1 MRGILIAAAILAALW
16 LLERALRAHTKKK
29 FKPAGQFVDVN
40 GRKMHVRV
48 YGEGARTI
56 VFLPGLGTASPDAD
70 FLPLTR
76 RLTEYRCVV
85 PEPLGYGFSDD
96 TDTPRTVEHIV
107 DEVRA
112 GLSAAGI
119 RPPYLLLGHSVA
131 GLYIRWWACRYP
143 GEIAG
148 LIGDDPSLPEQ
159 VDVPEISS
167 HLPDHGVM
175 LALFKFGGA
184 LNRLFGLGRLRTRL
198 FPAEAFYM
206 TGGDM
211 SLLPLTPRGR
221 IVPRLPLPDVRGQRR
236 GQLRRDDVQKRL
248 FLGAG
253 ARGNRRS
260 CGEASLCDAAG
271 RALHSLDV
279 PRPHGRGDSGVLSC
293 GITSMQKRFAWN
305 VHAKRFW
312 LVGKIFPPGR
322 RTGSP
327 LFPSPP
333 LSFFPC
339 FQPSS
344 TSFAQAR
351 SSCRLADERNT
362 LPGSRRLFGQLGCNF
377 SFVWPMPLP
386 PEVAKGTIVFPVRS

>member
-1 MRGILIAAAILAALW
+1 MRGILIAAAVLAALW

-29 FKPAGQFVDVN
+29 FKPAGQLVDVN

-119 RPPYLLLGHSVA
+119 CPPYLLLGHSVA

-211 SLLPLTPRGR
+211 SLLPLTRALSAEKWNCR
-221 IVPRLPLPDVRGQRR
+221 AVLSEYEQFRHNARR
-236 GQLRRDDVQKRL
+236 ADESFPACP
-248 FLGAG
+248 FLMFVANGA
-253 ARGNRRS
+253 AS
-260 CGEASLCDAAG
+260 CGGMTFKSGFSWVQAHEETAA
-271 RALHSLDV
+271 RAEKHRCV
-279 PRPHGRGDSGVLSC
+279 
-293 GITSMQKRFAWN
+293 
-305 VHAKRFW
+305 
-312 LVGKIFPPGR
+312 
-322 RTGSP
+322 
-327 LFPSPP
+327 
-333 LSFFPC
+333 
-339 FQPSS
+339 
-344 TSFAQAR
+344 
-351 SSCRLADERNT
+351 T
-362 LPGSRRLFGQLGCNF
+362 LPAGHYIH
-377 SFVWPMPLP
+377 WM
-386 PEVAKGTIVFPVRS
+386 FPDRMVEAIREFYPAE